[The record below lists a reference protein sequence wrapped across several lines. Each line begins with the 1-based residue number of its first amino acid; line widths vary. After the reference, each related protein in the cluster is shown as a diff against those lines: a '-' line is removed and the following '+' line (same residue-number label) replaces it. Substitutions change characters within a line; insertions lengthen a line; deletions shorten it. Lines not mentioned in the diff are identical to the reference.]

1 VLLTGARGFV
11 GRWLTA
17 ELESSGHTVI
27 PAPPRREL
35 DLSAPE
41 AVSGVAA
48 AVRAAQ
54 PDAVAHLAGMA
65 YGPDATADPGRAIAV
80 NAGGTGAVLAGL
92 DAADSPAIAL
102 VVSTGDVYGPPSRLP
117 IREDAPL
124 AAVDAYGR
132 SKVEEE
138 RVALDAHA
146 RGRRLVIV
154 RSFNHTGPGQRE
166 VFAAPALARRVVA
179 LKRGEASDIRAGNL
193 DARRDFTDVRDVVR
207 AYRLLL
213 EKLVTGD
220 ELGFEPPVVNVG
232 SGRSI
237 AIRDILETLCRLAG
251 VPARVRVDPAL
262 LRANDT
268 PEIYADITRLR
279 TLTGWNP
286 TIPLEQT
293 LSDLL
298 ASIDA

>member
-1 VLLTGARGFV
+1 
-11 GRWLTA
+11 
-17 ELESSGHTVI
+17 
-27 PAPPRREL
+27 
-35 DLSAPE
+35 
-41 AVSGVAA
+41 
-48 AVRAAQ
+48 
-54 PDAVAHLAGMA
+54 
-65 YGPDATADPGRAIAV
+65 
-80 NAGGTGAVLAGL
+80 
-92 DAADSPAIAL
+92 
-102 VVSTGDVYGPPSRLP
+102 LP

-146 RGRRLVIV
+146 RGRRIVIV

-237 AIRDILETLCRLAG
+237 AIRDILVTLCRLAG